1 MRDEEEA
8 FSISSN
14 LVFRG
19 VVITM
24 FAAILAL
31 SGYIGS
37 EFVSHLNKIDNSI
50 DSLDNEYGQLTY
62 RVIRLEDKTPER
74 QDR

>member
-1 MRDEEEA
+1 MRDEEQ
-8 FSISSN
+8 FSVSGN
-14 LVFRG
+14 LIFRG
-19 VVITM
+19 VVISM

-50 DSLDNEYGQLTY
+50 DSLNNKYGQLTY
-62 RVIRLEDKTPER
+62 RVIRLEDKTPDKSN
-74 QDR
+74 Q